1 MLNLICRRS
10 RGHFSWL
17 VWHLGKRRGKRSGFD
32 SPAVRPLLEI
42 DDDDDEEEEE
52 EEDHRDDEDNEDED
66 EKNEDENEDE
76 DEFED
81 DRG

>member
-42 DDDDDEEEEE
+42 DDDDEEE

>member
-42 DDDDDEEEEE
+42 DDDDEEEEE

>member
-42 DDDDDEEEEE
+42 DDDDEEEE